1 MSINLLAQKAA
12 QSAGKFGV
20 NDVAKIAE
28 REKLISLFENL
39 GGYNEEYSVT
49 VKEGRLESENGIL
62 VEDTQLLDENGNSID
77 VKTLTEGTKISMARE
92 VRGINLL
99 EGAKNNLEKEHLAII
114 HQNHL
119 IESAKAHHTPL
130 DKYVSQL
137 VETTQSS
144 AVASYEVVGFGM
156 VRRVWAKTLAK
167 ELVHVMAMTAP
178 SMTIVYFNP
187 KISRRVIG
195 QDNLGRETQ
204 SHTPPKSSILDCIS
218 GANCSVTDF
227 TTDACRSLYDKF
239 YGDENYDFSKGKI
252 TVITATG
259 EPVIQDRATSCYVS
273 AGTIP
278 FGNDG
283 TIRSV
288 RFRVGGLFGYNT
300 GTNKHHTARLQPT
313 SNVGIEIDSL
323 EFLSSLTVI
332 NVGSPILDPFGNV
345 IYDTNDVID
354 YNIPAQKYAKAFTT
368 YADFCEDD
376 GSFVVELNLTQPFS
390 DCTQCPTADNFIG
403 AASGTTFAP
412 TDLAFAWR
420 RYTEIEAESEL
431 GEVSI
436 EPEKVVLTSIT
447 RKLRAAWTPE
457 SIADFQS
464 YHNIDIEAEL
474 TALMSEHIA
483 LEIDREILRDLKRGA
498 AWRLNWDYYGW
509 KSGSAS
515 IQYDQKRWNQTLIT
529 RVNQI
534 SQQIHRATLRGG
546 ATFLVVSPEVSA
558 VFADLD
564 YYDVSNAQAGQDTYN
579 LGMRRA
585 GTIQGML
592 EVFID
597 PYAPA
602 NTVLVGRKGS
612 SDMMDVG
619 YIYAPYTPVVL
630 SPTVTNP
637 NDFTNARMISTR
649 YGKQMIN
656 NKYFGVVNCFNLVQ
670 FNRADLA

>member
-1 MSINLLAQKAA
+1 MSINLFAKNAA
-12 QSAGKFGV
+12 QSASKFAP
-20 NDVAKIAE
+20 NEVAKISE
-28 REKLISLFENL
+28 RENLISLFENL
-39 GGYNEEYSVT
+39 GGYTEKHTIKVH
-49 VKEGRLESENGIL
+49 EGKFVNQDNVILEGVEITGENG
-62 VEDTQLLDENGNSID
+62 QLIEAKELPSDWQETHN
-77 VKTLTEGTKISMARE
+77 VE

-99 EGAKNNLEKEHLAII
+99 EGAKNQLEKEYLAIM

-119 IESAKAHHTPL
+119 IDSAKAHGKTL
-130 DKYVSQL
+130 DNYVSQL

-144 AVASYEVVGFGM
+144 SVASYEVVGFGM

-178 SMTIVYFNP
+178 SMNIIYFNP

-204 SHTPPKSSILDCIS
+204 SHTPPKSAILDCIS
-218 GANCSVTDF
+218 GANCSVTTFSDD
-227 TTDACRSLYDKF
+227 TCRSLYDRF

-252 TVITATG
+252 TIITATG
-259 EPVIQDRATSCYVS
+259 EPVIRDRANSCYVS
-273 AGTIP
+273 ASTIP

-283 TIRSV
+283 TIRSIK
-288 RFRVGGLFGYNT
+288 FRVGGLFGYNT
-300 GTNKHHTARLQPT
+300 GTNKQHTTRLQPT

-332 NVGSPILDPFGNV
+332 NVGAPILDPYGNV
-345 IYDTNDVID
+345 IYDTNAVID
-354 YNIPAQKYAKAFTT
+354 YNFPATPYAKPFTT

-376 GSFVVELNLTQPFS
+376 GSFIVELNLAQPFS

-412 TDLAFAWR
+412 QDLAFAWR
-420 RYTEIEAESEL
+420 RYTELEAESEL
-431 GEVSI
+431 GEVTI
-436 EPEKVVLTSIT
+436 EPEKIVMTATT
-447 RKLRAAWTPE
+447 RKLRAVWTPE
-457 SIADFQS
+457 SIADFQA

-585 GTIQGML
+585 GTIQGL
-592 EVFID
+592 YEVFVD

-630 SPTVTNP
+630 SPTVISP
-637 NDFTNARMISTR
+637 NDFTNARQISTR
-649 YGKQMIN
+649 YGKQMVN
-656 NKYFGVVNCFNLVQ
+656 NKYFGVINCFNLVQ
-670 FNRADLA
+670 FDRADLA